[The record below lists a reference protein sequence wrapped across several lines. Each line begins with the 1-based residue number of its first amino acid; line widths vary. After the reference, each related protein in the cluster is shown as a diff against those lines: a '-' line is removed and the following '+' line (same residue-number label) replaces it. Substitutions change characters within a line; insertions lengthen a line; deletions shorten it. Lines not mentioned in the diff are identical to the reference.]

1 MQSALVVGH
10 GTSTVKHPTLDNLK
24 LLIVQPLMA
33 DGIRPD
39 GPPLVAVD
47 RMGAGV
53 GESVMLTSDGSAI
66 RDMFDVENAPIRWA
80 VLGVIDS

>member
-66 RDMFDVENAPIRWA
+66 RDMFGVENAPIRWA